1 MVNSSVFPKGG
12 KSNGQNLL
20 FGRLQF
26 CSIIN
31 PVLEGGIWEELE
43 VRNPWNTL
51 RFPNKYGPN
60 TCFDI

>member
-31 PVLEGGIWEELE
+31 PVLESGIWEELE
-43 VRNPWNTL
+43 VRNP
-51 RFPNKYGPN
+51 
-60 TCFDI
+60 